1 MFSMKIGEGT
11 NRYVQFD
18 GMIHYYKRGWM
29 SNKWNIVYAKLWSD
43 STLEWFSSKGS
54 DKPLGTV
61 YLGNLV
67 PFICI
72 GPQIRKVPSKKPK
85 VEATWDKNFLMA
97 VASDQKAATV
107 HWFYFDNGNNLRKW
121 IAEITKTL
129 PRLAHPSSYRRRE
142 YGNDN
147 FDNNQRNYG
156 NSLVTRCFYL
166 LFMILGMN
174 QSPFPRMTPTPN
186 NIGEGINISLN
197 SSSSSHP
204 SQRRRNSFDDLF
216 DDAMINF
223 GVGNSFFDLD
233 SNDSDSDSDSDF
245 DNRHHHTDEI
255 NVHGFGDGAGM
266 RGDTPRVS
274 QIGDATIINFRS

>member
-85 VEATWDKNFLMA
+85 VESTWDKNFLMA

-147 FDNNQRNYG
+147 FDNNQRNYVAISPNDP
-156 NSLVTRCFYL
+156 NSK
-166 LFMILGMN
+166 
-174 QSPFPRMTPTPN
+174 
-186 NIGEGINISLN
+186 
-197 SSSSSHP
+197 
-204 SQRRRNSFDDLF
+204 
-216 DDAMINF
+216 
-223 GVGNSFFDLD
+223 
-233 SNDSDSDSDSDF
+233 
-245 DNRHHHTDEI
+245 
-255 NVHGFGDGAGM
+255 
-266 RGDTPRVS
+266 
-274 QIGDATIINFRS
+274 